1 MADFFT
7 WTAAELGLGVQEM
20 DKEHQVLIA
29 KMNALHS
36 GYEQKLPASKLQALL
51 ADLAQYTVKHFSDEE
66 THMEKIKFSGLA
78 AHKVIHQRLLAQF
91 NDYVVEFQK
100 TNTVNPAL
108 FNFLKVW
115 LSGHIRG
122 IDMRYADFG
131 RTKKTA

>member
-29 KMNALHS
+29 KMNALFA
-36 GYEQKLPASKLQALL
+36 GVEQKLPAPRLQALL
-51 ADLAQYTVKHFSDEE
+51 ADLGQYTVKHFAAEE
-66 THMEKIKFSGLA
+66 IHMEKMKFPGVA
-78 AHKVIHQRLLAQF
+78 AHKVIHQRLLTQF
-91 NDYVVEFQK
+91 NDYAVEFQK

>member
-29 KMNALHS
+29 KMNALFA
-36 GYEQKLPASKLQALL
+36 GVEQKVPTPKLQTLL
-51 ADLAQYTVKHFSDEE
+51 TDLAQYTVKHFADEE
-66 THMEKIKFSGLA
+66 AHMEKIKFSGLA